1 LIAGLREP
9 FWLGVV
15 KPYGR
20 PEVGVVGL
28 RHLAEPVRLRN
39 PGAPDTDLI
48 HLVYLFLQ
56 IVVGFVEVGSTF
68 PRRTHQGKVAVL
80 QIEVEDGQ
88 SQIVALILQ
97 PDVVLQGPIGNAVDP
112 LVERE
117 FQCSHEGDHDEQPD
131 YRRDGE
137 LTGLRPDVI
146 DPSHPTK
153 PSVWKRPR
161 GRQRLYFAIGAMK
174 ILLVE
179 DDAALVRALRRGLS
193 AHGHELLSAE
203 NGEDGVAMA
212 WEEAVDF
219 VLLDISLP
227 GLDGQEVLRR
237 IRALQPELPVL
248 MLTARDDLLNKVTA
262 LNAGADDYLTKPF
275 EFEELLAR
283 IRALTRRTEQPESVL
298 LKAGD
303 LRIDL
308 LSQRAWRGDKSIE
321 LSSREFA
328 LLEHF
333 MRHRGQVLS
342 RGQLLSAIWDYSFDT
357 GSNVVSVYVT
367 HLRRKIDRPGE
378 PSLINTVRGAGYRF
392 EPPGDY

>member
-1 LIAGLREP
+1 
-9 FWLGVV
+9 
-15 KPYGR
+15 
-20 PEVGVVGL
+20 
-28 RHLAEPVRLRN
+28 
-39 PGAPDTDLI
+39 
-48 HLVYLFLQ
+48 
-56 IVVGFVEVGSTF
+56 
-68 PRRTHQGKVAVL
+68 
-80 QIEVEDGQ
+80 
-88 SQIVALILQ
+88 
-97 PDVVLQGPIGNAVDP
+97 
-112 LVERE
+112 
-117 FQCSHEGDHDEQPD
+117 
-131 YRRDGE
+131 
-137 LTGLRPDVI
+137 
-146 DPSHPTK
+146 
-153 PSVWKRPR
+153 
-161 GRQRLYFAIGAMK
+161 MK

-193 AHGHELLSAE
+193 AHGHELISAE

-212 WEEAVDF
+212 GEAAVGF

-237 IRALQPELPVL
+237 IRASRPELPVL

-275 EFEELLAR
+275 EFEELVAR
-283 IRALTRRTEQPESVL
+283 IRALTRRIEQPESVL

-308 LSQRAWRGDKSIE
+308 LSRRAWRGDKSIE

-342 RGQLLSAIWDYSFDT
+342 RGQLLSAIWDYPFDT
-357 GSNVVSVYVT
+357 GSNVVNVYVT

-392 EPPGDY
+392 EPQGDS

>member
-1 LIAGLREP
+1 
-9 FWLGVV
+9 
-15 KPYGR
+15 
-20 PEVGVVGL
+20 
-28 RHLAEPVRLRN
+28 
-39 PGAPDTDLI
+39 
-48 HLVYLFLQ
+48 
-56 IVVGFVEVGSTF
+56 
-68 PRRTHQGKVAVL
+68 
-80 QIEVEDGQ
+80 
-88 SQIVALILQ
+88 
-97 PDVVLQGPIGNAVDP
+97 
-112 LVERE
+112 
-117 FQCSHEGDHDEQPD
+117 
-131 YRRDGE
+131 
-137 LTGLRPDVI
+137 
-146 DPSHPTK
+146 
-153 PSVWKRPR
+153 
-161 GRQRLYFAIGAMK
+161 MK

-193 AHGHELLSAE
+193 AHGHELISAE

-212 WEEAVDF
+212 GEAAVGF

-237 IRALQPELPVL
+237 IRASRPELPVL

-283 IRALTRRTEQPESVL
+283 IRALTRRIEQPESVL

-308 LSQRAWRGDKSIE
+308 LSRRAWRGDKSIE

-342 RGQLLSAIWDYSFDT
+342 RGQLLSAIWDYPFDT
-357 GSNVVSVYVT
+357 GSNVVNVYVT

>member
-1 LIAGLREP
+1 
-9 FWLGVV
+9 
-15 KPYGR
+15 
-20 PEVGVVGL
+20 
-28 RHLAEPVRLRN
+28 
-39 PGAPDTDLI
+39 
-48 HLVYLFLQ
+48 
-56 IVVGFVEVGSTF
+56 
-68 PRRTHQGKVAVL
+68 
-80 QIEVEDGQ
+80 
-88 SQIVALILQ
+88 
-97 PDVVLQGPIGNAVDP
+97 
-112 LVERE
+112 
-117 FQCSHEGDHDEQPD
+117 
-131 YRRDGE
+131 
-137 LTGLRPDVI
+137 
-146 DPSHPTK
+146 
-153 PSVWKRPR
+153 
-161 GRQRLYFAIGAMK
+161 MK

-193 AHGHELLSAE
+193 AHGHELISAE

-212 WEEAVDF
+212 GEAAVDF

-237 IRALQPELPVL
+237 IRALRPELPVL

-283 IRALTRRTEQPESVL
+283 IRALTRRMEQPESVL

-308 LSQRAWRGDKSIE
+308 LSRRAWRRDKSIE

-333 MRHRGQVLS
+333 MRHQGQVLS

-392 EPPGDY
+392 ESPGDS